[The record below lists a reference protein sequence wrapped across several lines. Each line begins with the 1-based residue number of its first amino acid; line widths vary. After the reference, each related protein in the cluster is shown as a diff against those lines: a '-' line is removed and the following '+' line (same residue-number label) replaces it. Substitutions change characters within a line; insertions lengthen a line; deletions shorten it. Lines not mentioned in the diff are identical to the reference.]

1 MYPMAKNVTIKDIP
15 ASEEILFA
23 NVVPYKD
30 HSLIGI
36 PDYKSVKFVVTNTSI
51 YIKIAGV
58 LIDTSGTLSLPI
70 DRIDTLTIKIP
81 LLKTNR
87 FLIIGTKGYKPAQ
100 FTLTVQDCQTV
111 VNILKNIKP
120 SIVVEES

>member
-1 MYPMAKNVTIKDIP
+1 MAKNVTIKDIP

-23 NVVPYKD
+23 NIVTLKD

-58 LIDTSGTLSLPI
+58 LIDISGTQSLPI
-70 DRIDTLTIKIP
+70 DQIDTLTIKTP
-81 LLKTNR
+81 LFKSNR
-87 FLIIGTKGYKPAQ
+87 FLIIGIKNGKGVQ
-100 FTLTVQDCQTV
+100 FTLTKEDCQTV
-111 VNILKNIKP
+111 VNILKNVNS
-120 SIVVEES
+120 SINIEEV